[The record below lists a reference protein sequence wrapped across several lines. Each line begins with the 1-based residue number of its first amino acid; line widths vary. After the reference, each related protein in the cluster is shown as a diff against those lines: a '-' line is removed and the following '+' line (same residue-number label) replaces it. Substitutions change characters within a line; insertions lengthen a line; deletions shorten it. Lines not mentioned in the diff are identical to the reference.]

1 MSTYG
6 ATSNNSSLNRNALFN
21 YFLNSAQSSHPTQR
35 TVPIGDR
42 YVSRSYQPYA
52 EPFEQPQKMGFLKK
66 AFLLLAG
73 LWLGKKVL
81 NHLPAFSGRKETHAA
96 EDLNELA

>member
-1 MSTYG
+1 MSAYG
-6 ATSNNSSLNRNALFN
+6 ATFNNSSLNRNGLFN
-21 YFLNSAQSSHPTQR
+21 HFLNSALASRPTQR
-35 TVPIGDR
+35 ITPIGDR
-42 YVSRSYQPYA
+42 YQSHSYQPYA
-52 EPFEQPQKMGFLKK
+52 EPFEQPKKMGFLKK

-81 NHLPAFSGRKETHAA
+81 NHLPAFSGRNETRDG